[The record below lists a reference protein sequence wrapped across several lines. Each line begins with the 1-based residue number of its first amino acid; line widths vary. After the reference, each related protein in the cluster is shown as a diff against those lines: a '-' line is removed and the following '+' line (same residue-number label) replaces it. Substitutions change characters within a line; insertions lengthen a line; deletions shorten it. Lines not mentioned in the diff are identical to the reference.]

1 MKSVGYFIKNFSYG
15 LNSWLKLFFF
25 TPCDY
30 NSLAVGVNFPYKGA
44 CSLCNWFE
52 SARLNIQID
61 LSSLGQLFEGDDFND
76 GVLSLQ
82 NKPIFKFF
90 VSYHIMDDADLFTRA
105 FLQSIS
111 VLDLID
117 LQQMIISKLVKPR
130 VVLRKREL
138 NWVIVEENLNVL
150 GISTKRFYLCVV
162 IGLKAKQLFWDWEI
176 GLAFEWHLYC
186 ALSDETIYHL

>member
-1 MKSVGYFIKNFSYG
+1 
-15 LNSWLKLFFF
+15 
-25 TPCDY
+25 
-30 NSLAVGVNFPYKGA
+30 
-44 CSLCNWFE
+44 
-52 SARLNIQID
+52 
-61 LSSLGQLFEGDDFND
+61 
-76 GVLSLQ
+76 
-82 NKPIFKFF
+82 
-90 VSYHIMDDADLFTRA
+90 MDDADLFTRA

-162 IGLKAKQLFWDWEI
+162 IGLKAKQLF
-176 GLAFEWHLYC
+176 
-186 ALSDETIYHL
+186 